1 MLYGVTID
9 NIDTLR
15 EFGLILCADLKIS
28 RPKLKENR
36 VDIPGGD
43 GSLNMSYSPQGYPVY
58 KDRTISFT
66 LFKAMGEAERDQ
78 LVSELCNK
86 WNGKEVRLILP
97 NDEDHFWSG
106 TIEFGDISGYNSGKI
121 PVSMT
126 AYPYKKRVRQ
136 TVKII
141 EGDGT
146 VTLVNE
152 RMPVVPSI
160 SNSAVATL
168 SWEGKSVSLEPGE
181 HALPQLMLQ
190 QGNTV
195 ITVATSGEVTFT
207 YREGSL

>member
-1 MLYGVTID
+1 MLYGVCID
-9 NIDTLR
+9 NVDTLR

-28 RPKLKENR
+28 KPKLKENR

-58 KDRTISFT
+58 KDRSIGFT
-66 LFKAMGEAERDQ
+66 LFKPMGETEREQ
-78 LVSELCNK
+78 LTSELCNR
-86 WNGKEVRLILP
+86 WGGREVTLILP
-97 NDEDHFWSG
+97 NDEDHFWTG

-126 AYPYKKRVRQ
+126 VHPYKKRVRQ
-136 TVKII
+136 TVRKIQ
-141 EGDGT
+141 GNGS

-152 RMPVVPSI
+152 RMPVAPSI
-160 SNSAVATL
+160 SNSAEATL
-168 SWEGKSVSLEPGE
+168 SWEGKSVTLEQGE
-181 HALPQLMLQ
+181 HVIPQLLLQ

-195 ITVATSGEVTFT
+195 IGVTTSGEVTFT